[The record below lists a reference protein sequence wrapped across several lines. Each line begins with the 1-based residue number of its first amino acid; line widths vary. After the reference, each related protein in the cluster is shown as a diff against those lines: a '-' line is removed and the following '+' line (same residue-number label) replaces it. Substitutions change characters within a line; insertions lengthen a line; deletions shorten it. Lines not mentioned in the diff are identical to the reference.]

1 MGGYKLLSGLF
12 GLLAGGAMIAK
23 DSIDAARENVRSM
36 EIAEARKEYVK
47 AHTDSELEE
56 RLMHDVENP
65 EKYEDLWERIES
77 FKRDNP
83 VFCSKHASRYERFGW
98 NNVGHERLMFR
109 SAKGGLYGKTQYE
122 SMLLDGNR
130 NIAVYLLM
138 QTYGKMKKSHAQAE
152 AERIYPIIPSKRR
165 W

>member
-1 MGGYKLLSGLF
+1 
-12 GLLAGGAMIAK
+12 MIAK

-65 EKYEDLWERIES
+65 EKYEELWERIES

-98 NNVGHERLMFR
+98 NNVGHERLKPFFR
-109 SAKGGLYGKTQYE
+109 LSGYTGDKG
-122 SMLLDGNR
+122 DPIVVRPVND
-130 NIAVYLLM
+130 IAPV
-138 QTYGKMKKSHAQAE
+138 GF
-152 AERIYPIIPSKRR
+152 
-165 W
+165 